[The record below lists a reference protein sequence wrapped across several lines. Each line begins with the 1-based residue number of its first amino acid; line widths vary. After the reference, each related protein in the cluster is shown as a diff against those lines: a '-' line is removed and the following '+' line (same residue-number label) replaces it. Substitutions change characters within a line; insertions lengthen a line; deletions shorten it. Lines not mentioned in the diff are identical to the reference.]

1 MINKLTVIEQLERI
15 ARNKDGEKLTHHEVT
30 VIAYGILNV
39 LDDVYGIDCRDEV
52 ELYLRMLTKRSPHHA
67 RCLQADQ
74 CIKYLRKGGESKKS
88 EGSERLTPDNF

>member
-15 ARNKDGEKLTHHEVT
+15 TRNKDGNRLTHHEVT

-39 LDDVYGIDCRDEV
+39 LDDVYGIDCRAEV

-67 RCLQADQ
+67 RCLLANQ
-74 CIKYLRKGGESKKS
+74 CIEYLRKGGELKKP
-88 EGSERLTPDNF
+88 EAIAPDNF